1 MLDDIT
7 DPYAEIER
15 LQGLLD
21 RLTGKH
27 KPLVRALTPK
37 PSQMVRILEG
47 AQGEWVSG
55 RDLIEQMYPGNR
67 LQGTHILANF
77 KMQIQAQRPDLR
89 IEGWW
94 GRGYRLVPS

>member
-27 KPLVRALTPK
+27 RPLVRDPTPMLK
-37 PSQMVRILEG
+37 EMVKILES
-47 AQGEWVSG
+47 ADGEWVSG
-55 RDLIEQMYPGNR
+55 HDIIELMYPNNR
-67 LQGTHILANF
+67 LQGTYILTSY
-77 KMQIQAQRPDLR
+77 KIQIQALRPDLR
-89 IEGWW
+89 IESCWC
-94 GRGYRLVPS
+94 RGFRLVQS